1 MRRVVAVK
9 LHKLPAGNDQ
19 KRHTPAPGKSGAM
32 GVYAMG
38 IRSLGLGVVAK
49 TMDGSHDE
57 FAATVLRIFELLGY
71 ENDTVRELRSLYP
84 DTIINDNQET
94 VGYRKAVFTFNRQQ

>member
-32 GVYAMG
+32 GQPWGARCFLKRYAR
-38 IRSLGLGVVAK
+38 IAK
-49 TMDGSHDE
+49 
-57 FAATVLRIFELLGY
+57 
-71 ENDTVRELRSLYP
+71 
-84 DTIINDNQET
+84 IIAMTARTTQEI
-94 VGYRKAVFTFNRQQ
+94 APL